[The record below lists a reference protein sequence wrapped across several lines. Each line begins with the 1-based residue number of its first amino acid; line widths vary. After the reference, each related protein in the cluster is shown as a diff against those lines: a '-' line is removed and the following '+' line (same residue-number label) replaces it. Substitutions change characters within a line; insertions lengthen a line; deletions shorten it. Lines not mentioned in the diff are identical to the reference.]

1 MELPLRAVSIAGLA
15 VLCLLCGGA
24 WPARG
29 AAGPEALAAGQAE
42 ERAAGQALEQTAE
55 QSEEQT
61 KAAAADSSL
70 NADKHLAEH
79 GWSLDS
85 LHVEG
90 IDRPGVRR
98 VTASGRLRLPARMA
112 WEVILG
118 DKRSEKWPGVEE
130 SVREYVHADTM
141 ITRYRLGVPIF
152 KDRRYRM
159 RFLHDS
165 AQRNIHFEMVPGYGN
180 VREARGFWK
189 IVALSDSLT
198 QVLYQIDTDPGM
210 SYIPRFLVNWATKRQ
225 IPKIYGHIY
234 EEGSHFL
241 TLERERPAPEP
252 EPAPEPARGPVPAPL
267 PVPKRSPR
275 AGD

>member
-1 MELPLRAVSIAGLA
+1 VEVPLRAGSIAGLA
-15 VLCLLCGGA
+15 VLCLLCGGV

-29 AAGPEALAAGQAE
+29 AAGPEARAAEQAQEQAE
-42 ERAAGQALEQTAE
+42 
-55 QSEEQT
+55 
-61 KAAAADSSL
+61 AAAADSSL
-70 NADKHLAEH
+70 DADAHLAEH

-98 VTASGRLRLPARMA
+98 VTASGRLRLPAQMA

-130 SVREYVHADTM
+130 SVKEYVHADTM

-159 RFLHDS
+159 RFLHDRG
-165 AQRNIHFEMVPGYGN
+165 QRNIQFEMVPGYGN

-198 QVLYQIDTDPGM
+198 QVLYQVDTDPGM

-241 TLERERPAPEP
+241 ALEHEHPAP
-252 EPAPEPARGPVPAPL
+252 VPL
-267 PVPKRSPR
+267 PVPTRSPR
-275 AGD
+275 ARN